1 MVSEPISLPAPG
13 RAQAKIRQLSRV
25 GLGIAFLLIVVIGGW
40 LSLAPLSSAVIA
52 GGTIVVETAVKKVQH
67 STGGIVSEI
76 YVQDGDHVNL
86 GDPLI
91 LLDDTVA
98 KASRDIYQ
106 SQVDEMLARQSRL
119 QAEVNGASTI
129 DFGTL
134 EARKENSEVA
144 ELMAR
149 EQRVF
154 DTRLQSKISQQN
166 QLRERIGQINQ
177 EIEGLQSQAAAAET
191 STQLVQKELDGVRD
205 LYAKN
210 LVSITRVNNLERDLA
225 SLQGQNGQLLAE
237 IARARGRIIETEL
250 QISQLDT
257 DYRDNSLAT
266 LSDTQA
272 QLAELNERLTAAQ
285 DQLDRVMIRAP
296 REGIVHELS
305 VHTVGGVVGAGELLM
320 EIIPTADKLVIDA
333 KVAPQD
339 VDRVSI
345 GQEVHIHLHAGNS
358 RMTPDLVG
366 TLTRVSPDLVV
377 DDRTGYGYYTV
388 RVALEDDAQEKLE
401 DLTLIPGM
409 AATIYIQT
417 GARTALEY
425 LSKPLVE
432 QISKTFQER

>member
-1 MVSEPISLPAPG
+1 MSEPISLPAPG

>member
-13 RAQAKIRQLSRV
+13 RAQTKIRQLSRI
-25 GLGIAFLLIVVIGGW
+25 GLGIAFLLIVVVGGW

-76 YVQDGDHVNL
+76 YVQDGDHVDL

-119 QAEVNGASTI
+119 EAEVNGDSTI

-134 EARKENSEVA
+134 ESRKGNSEVA

-166 QLRERIGQINQ
+166 QLQERIGQINQ

-191 STQLVQKELDGVRD
+191 STQLVEKELDGVRD

-225 SLQGQNGQLLAE
+225 SLEGQNGQLLAE
-237 IARARGRIIETEL
+237 IARARGRIIETQL

-339 VDRVSI
+339 VDRLSI

-366 TLTRVSPDLVV
+366 NLTRVSPDLVI

-388 RVALEDDAQEKLE
+388 RVALEDDAQDKLG

-417 GARTALEY
+417 GARTALQY